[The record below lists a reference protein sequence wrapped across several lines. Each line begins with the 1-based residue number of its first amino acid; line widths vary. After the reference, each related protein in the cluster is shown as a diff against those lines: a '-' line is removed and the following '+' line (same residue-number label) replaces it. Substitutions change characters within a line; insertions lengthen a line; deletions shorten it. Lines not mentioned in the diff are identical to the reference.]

1 MTPAELWSCEA
12 EQAVLGCLLI
22 DGDAWDRT
30 ADLVSEADFFDR
42 RHGEVFLAVGRQIN
56 AGKPADVVTVFE
68 ALEAA
73 GKAEEC
79 GGLSYLNE
87 MAQSIISSAHARR
100 YAEIVRTHSLRRGVL
115 RSADQATEIARTE
128 SDPRIAVDRIGALFD
143 AVELGRSDREARA
156 IGDLAVE
163 RTGHYEALAS
173 NEVRPGISTGLPMFD
188 RALGGGLKPG
198 RLIVVGARPSVGKTA
213 LAIQLGVA
221 VAAAGHG
228 TLVFELEMPAEDLT
242 DRVVAADA
250 GISLSRIATGEL
262 TDNDWNLLSQA
273 VDRLGRLPLR
283 IDDQPGLSLQQIRSK
298 ARQHRRRHGLA
309 LIVIDYLQLMAVAD
323 GKLHRHHQIEQISRG
338 MKQLAK
344 ELAVTV
350 VLLSQLT
357 RASADREPELSDL
370 KESGA
375 IEEDADVVAMLHP
388 MGNEPDGSQL
398 LLLKLAKNR
407 QGRRGR
413 LALAFDGRYQ
423 RLAESS
429 SNVDRRTGS
438 HQ

>member
-1 MTPAELWSCEA
+1 
-12 EQAVLGCLLI
+12 
-22 DGDAWDRT
+22 
-30 ADLVSEADFFDR
+30 
-42 RHGEVFLAVGRQIN
+42 
-56 AGKPADVVTVFE
+56 
-68 ALEAA
+68 
-73 GKAEEC
+73 
-79 GGLSYLNE
+79 
-87 MAQSIISSAHARR
+87 
-100 YAEIVRTHSLRRGVL
+100 
-115 RSADQATEIARTE
+115 
-128 SDPRIAVDRIGALFD
+128 
-143 AVELGRSDREARA
+143 
-156 IGDLAVE
+156 
-163 RTGHYEALAS
+163 
-173 NEVRPGISTGLPMFD
+173 
-188 RALGGGLKPG
+188 
-198 RLIVVGARPSVGKTA
+198 
-213 LAIQLGVA
+213 
-221 VAAAGHG
+221 
-228 TLVFELEMPAEDLT
+228 MPAEDLT